1 VNRSRSVALA
11 LAFQALA
18 LLSLSQDWF
27 LISMK
32 VDGAFVEL
40 GSYNGASAY
49 PVASPLAL
57 LSLAALSIV
66 AISTGMTQRVAIAIT
81 AISPIMALAIVLPL
95 AISNDVSALDAQLDR
110 LTGIANTHGLQDLGI
125 EQTAMIAIWTLL
137 TTLAAIFG
145 VWMLFLAS
153 SWQNLDRGVTIKKQR
168 ASKARPKTSIDLWD
182 EQR

>member
-27 LISMK
+27 SISMK
-32 VDGAFVEL
+32 ADGALVEL

-49 PVASPLAL
+49 PVATPLAL

-66 AISTGMTQRVAIAIT
+66 AISTGITQRIAIAIT
-81 AISPIMALAIVLPL
+81 AISPVAALSIVLPL
-95 AISNDVSALDAQLDR
+95 AVSNDVSALDAQLDR

-125 EQTAMIAIWTLL
+125 AQTAMITIWALL
-137 TTLAAIFG
+137 TALSAVAA
-145 VWMLFLAS
+145 VWMLFLS
-153 SWQNLDRGVTIKKQR
+153 SRWQNLDRGVTIKKQR
-168 ASKARPKTSIDLWD
+168 ATKARPKTTIDLWD

>member
-18 LLSLSQDWF
+18 LLALSQDWF
-27 LISMK
+27 SISMK
-32 VDGAFVEL
+32 VDGAFLEL

-81 AISPIMALAIVLPL
+81 AISPIMTLAIVLPL
-95 AISNDVSALDAQLDR
+95 AIRNDVSALDAQLDR

-125 EQTAMIAIWTLL
+125 AATAMIAPWALL
-137 TTLAAIFG
+137 TTLVAIFG

-153 SWQNLDRGVTIKKQR
+153 RWQNLDRGVTIKKQPP
-168 ASKARPKTSIDLWD
+168 SKASPKTSIDLWD

>member
-1 VNRSRSVALA
+1 MNRSRSVALA
-11 LAFQALA
+11 LALQALA

-27 LISMK
+27 SISMK
-32 VDGAFVEL
+32 ADGALVEL

-57 LSLAALSIV
+57 LSLGALLVV
-66 AISTGMTQRVAIAIT
+66 AISIGITQRVAIAIT

-95 AISNDVSALDAQLDR
+95 AVSNDVSALDAQLDR

-125 EQTAMIAIWTLL
+125 AQTTMITIWALL
-137 TTLAAIFG
+137 NVLAAIFG

-153 SWQNLDRGVTIKKQR
+153 RWQNLDRGVTIKKQR
-168 ASKARPKTSIDLWD
+168 ATKARPKTTIDLWD
-182 EQR
+182 GQR

>member
-11 LAFQALA
+11 LALQALA

-27 LISMK
+27 SISMK
-32 VDGAFVEL
+32 ADGALVEL

-57 LSLAALSIV
+57 LSLGALLVV
-66 AISTGMTQRVAIAIT
+66 AISIGITQRVAIAIT

-95 AISNDVSALDAQLDR
+95 AVSNDVSALDAQLDR

-125 EQTAMIAIWTLL
+125 AQTTMITIWALL
-137 TTLAAIFG
+137 NVLAAIFG

-153 SWQNLDRGVTIKKQR
+153 RWQNLDRGVTIKKQR
-168 ASKARPKTSIDLWD
+168 ATKARPKTTIDLWD
-182 EQR
+182 GQR

>member
-1 VNRSRSVALA
+1 MNRSRSVALA
-11 LAFQALA
+11 LALQALA

-27 LISMK
+27 SISMK
-32 VDGAFVEL
+32 ADGALVEL

-57 LSLAALSIV
+57 LSLGALLVV
-66 AISTGMTQRVAIAIT
+66 AISIGITQRVAIAIT

-95 AISNDVSALDAQLDR
+95 AVSNDVSALDAQLDR

-125 EQTAMIAIWTLL
+125 AQTAMIAIWALL
-137 TTLAAIFG
+137 TTLAAMFG

-153 SWQNLDRGVTIKKQR
+153 RWQNLDRGVTIKKQR
-168 ASKARPKTSIDLWD
+168 ATKARPKTTIDLWD
-182 EQR
+182 GQR